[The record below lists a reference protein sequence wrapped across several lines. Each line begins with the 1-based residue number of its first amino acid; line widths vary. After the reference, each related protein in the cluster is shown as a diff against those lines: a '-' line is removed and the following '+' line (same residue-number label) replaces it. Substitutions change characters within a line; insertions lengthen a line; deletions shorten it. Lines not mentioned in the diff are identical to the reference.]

1 MQEGELKMF
10 HDIRG
15 LTFMAVLS
23 EKIKDYKKQIG
34 YMYDIIKL
42 LQKDPNTNKLHPS

>member
-1 MQEGELKMF
+1 MEEGELKMF

-23 EKIKDYKKQIG
+23 EKIKNYPKQIG
-34 YMYDIIKL
+34 FMHDLIKL
-42 LQKDPNTNKLHPS
+42 L